1 MALSMTNTPLRKALR
16 LVASA
21 SVLLAIIACGSSSD
35 TGTSSTGSS
44 TGSTPEAAHETRTCD
59 ASSTSLGQCI
69 EHDLSE
75 AFSEDAIREQ
85 CTSLQGTFGT
95 APCPTEHR
103 IGTCTPN
110 LGHTVRHYY
119 DGDHQYEASSASTDC
134 SMLRNGTWA
143 ATAAVAP

>member
-1 MALSMTNTPLRKALR
+1 MTKTHLQRALR

-21 SVLLAIIACGSSSD
+21 SVLLAIIACGSSSSD
-35 TGTSSTGSS
+35 PSSS
-44 TGSTPEAAHETRTCD
+44 TGSTSTGSTPAADAVRETRTCD

-69 EHDLSE
+69 EHDLAE
-75 AFSEDAIREQ
+75 AFSEEAIREQ

-95 APCPTEHR
+95 ESCPTEHR

-119 DGDHQYEASSASTDC
+119 DGDHQYEASTASADC

-143 ATAAVAP
+143 AATP